1 MRFVFAGERALGG
14 GVAGDFKGDGLGAF
28 FGQQGFPFGVG
39 FLDFGGHA
47 GFLKVDLQSTRYKNK
62 V

>member
-1 MRFVFAGERALGG
+1 
-14 GVAGDFKGDGLGAF
+14 VAGDFKGDGLGAF

-47 GFLKVDLQSTRYKNK
+47 GFLKVEIQSTRYKNK